1 MTCEPKA
8 GSPAAAPASDPVE
21 PMIRRVTT
29 EDIGALVRLRAVM
42 FETMGQASSPEAP
55 WLAEASQWFTDHLG
69 VDACAYIVY
78 SSGTAVAAA
87 LGYVHTT
94 PPSPASCTTVT
105 GHLSNV
111 VTLEDHRRRGHAR
124 ACVQA
129 LLEWFRHETS
139 AARVDLAASEDGLAL
154 YESLGWVRREQP
166 TLRLSLQR
174 D

>member
-1 MTCEPKA
+1 
-8 GSPAAAPASDPVE
+8 
-21 PMIRRVTT
+21 
-29 EDIGALVRLRAVM
+29 M
-42 FETMGQASSPEAP
+42 FESMGNEADPEAP
-55 WLAEASQWFTDHLG
+55 WLDEASTWFAEHLG

-87 LGYVHTT
+87 LGYIHST
-94 PPSPASCTTVT
+94 PPSPSSCATVT

-111 VTLEDHRRRGHAR
+111 VTLEEHRHRGHAR
-124 ACVQA
+124 ACVQE

-139 AARVDLAASEDGLAL
+139 AGRVDLAAGEDGPAL

>member
-1 MTCEPKA
+1 M
-8 GSPAAAPASDPVE
+8 V
-21 PMIRRVTT
+21 RRT
-29 EDIGALVRLRAVM
+29 
-42 FETMGQASSPEAP
+42 S
-55 WLAEASQWFTDHLG
+55 G
-69 VDACAYIVY
+69 VDACAYIIY

-87 LGYVHTT
+87 LGYVHTA
-94 PPSPASCTTVT
+94 PPSPSSCATVT

-111 VTLEDHRRRGHAR
+111 VTLEGHRRRGHAR
-124 ACVQA
+124 ACVQK

-166 TLRLSLQR
+166 TLRLSLHR